1 VRTRERTGELNARGQ
16 GKRERMGEKE
26 CAAGEG
32 TTLNVIVNAGER
44 ERREKQW
51 VLRSSVAEI
60 YGYWCDN
67 QFPTHI

>member
-44 ERREKQW
+44 EERETMGIKILCGRNLW
-51 VLRSSVAEI
+51 LLV
-60 YGYWCDN
+60 
-67 QFPTHI
+67 